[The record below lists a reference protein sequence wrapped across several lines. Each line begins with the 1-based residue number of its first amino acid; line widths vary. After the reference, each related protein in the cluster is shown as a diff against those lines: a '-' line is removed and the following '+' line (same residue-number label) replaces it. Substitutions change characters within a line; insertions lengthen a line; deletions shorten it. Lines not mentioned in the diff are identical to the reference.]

1 MKFIL
6 SLAALAAAT
15 QALNLSADADVATET
30 TLAVE
35 AVTKQEAGY
44 NGPIVPE
51 DY

>member
-30 TLAVE
+30 TLAVGE
-35 AVTKQEAGY
+35 GY